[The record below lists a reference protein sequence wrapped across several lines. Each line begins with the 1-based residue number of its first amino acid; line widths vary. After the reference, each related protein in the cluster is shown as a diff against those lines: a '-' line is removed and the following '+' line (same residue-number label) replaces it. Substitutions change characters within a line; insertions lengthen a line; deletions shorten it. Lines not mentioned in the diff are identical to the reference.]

1 MTPFYIVVAGFPLAL
16 YFIALACLHW
26 RSTPFAVDGR
36 RDFLALA
43 FALSGV
49 FFVGPGQAAVPYG
62 AALVWKSGVWYLCG
76 ALYFL
81 VVVLISSSL
90 RPKIV
95 VYNATRDQLR
105 KILSTIAVTLDDEAR
120 WAGSALNLPGL
131 GVQFYLDDA
140 GIGRV
145 ATLVVIGSER
155 SEQGWAR
162 LETEL
167 TARLKTEK
175 AARPLGRFVFAA
187 LGAATLAL
195 VVWSLAR
202 YPEEITSAFQFYMSV

>member
-36 RDFLALA
+36 RDFVALA

-62 AALVWKSGVWYLCG
+62 AALVWKNGVWILCG

-81 VVVLISSSL
+81 VVLLISSTL

-105 KILSTIAVTLDDEAR
+105 KILSTLAVTLDDEAR
-120 WAGSALNLPGL
+120 WAGLALNLPGL

-145 ATLVVIGSER
+145 ATLVAIGPR
-155 SEQGWAR
+155 SAQGWKR
-162 LETEL
+162 LENEL
-167 TARLKTEK
+167 TARLKDEK
-175 AARPLGRFVFAA
+175 AARPNGWLIFAA
-187 LGAATLAL
+187 FGAATLGG
-195 VVWSLAR
+195 VVWQLTR
-202 YPEEITSAFQFYMSV
+202 YSAEVAAAFQFYMSV